1 MDERSAR
8 DVVLVQAIETADRT
22 RAVWSDAER
31 IAVGQEAA
39 HAVGEHA
46 AAEAFLG
53 RRAAFALSRLVARE
67 PRLRSLLGHRV
78 AGPKAAMA
86 ATAGAFIVGVAAA
99 HIGPAQRINLL
110 APPVLALLAWNVA
123 VYALLAIAI
132 ATSGGGASGAM
143 PAGLRSLLAQLL
155 GTIPRGWREA
165 GDARPL
171 ANAAA
176 MFTAD
181 WTRMAAPL
189 WRRRAAGILHVAAAA
204 LASGEIAGLYLRGIA
219 LEYRA
224 VWQSTFLDAS
234 DVARLLHF
242 VLAPGA
248 LVTGIAVPGAEA
260 LKSLGAASQGEN
272 AARWIH
278 LYAGTILVVV
288 VIPRL
293 VLAAVAWMGARRV
306 SRCFPLR
313 VDTPYFQRIVRAWQ
327 AGTVQ
332 VLAIPY
338 SFDVPAQAAEG
349 LRATL
354 SRAFEAPVALEWVS
368 TVRYGD
374 DAPPMPSTLP
384 AAIIVL
390 FNLAATPEAENHGAI
405 VGELGARAG
414 GAPLIAIVD
423 TTDFTARFHDVPQ
436 RIAQRERA
444 WREVLE
450 ARGATPLF
458 VPLERPDVA
467 TTAAS
472 LSELFERH
480 PS

>member
-22 RAVWSDAER
+22 RAIWSDADR

-39 HAVGEHA
+39 HAVGESA
-46 AAEAFLG
+46 AAGAYLG
-53 RRAAFALSRLVARE
+53 RRAAFALSRLVVRE

-78 AGPKAAMA
+78 AGSKVAMI
-86 ATAGAFIVGVAAA
+86 ATAAAFIVGVAAA

-132 ATSGGGASGAM
+132 ATSGDGASRAV
-143 PAGLRSLLAQLL
+143 PAGLRSLLARLL
-155 GTIPRGWREA
+155 GAIPRGWRDA
-165 GDARPL
+165 GDTRPL

-176 MFTAD
+176 MFAAD

-189 WRRRAAGILHVAAAA
+189 WQRRAAGILHVAAAA
-204 LASGEIAGLYLRGIA
+204 LATGEVAGLYLRGIA

-224 VWQSTFLDAS
+224 VWQSTFLDAG
-234 DVARLLHF
+234 DVARLLHM

-260 LKSLGAASQGEN
+260 LKALGPASQGEN

-288 VIPRL
+288 IIPRL

-306 SRCFPLR
+306 SRRFPLR
-313 VDTPYFQRIVRAWQ
+313 VETPYFQRIVRAWH
-327 AGTVQ
+327 AGTAQ

-338 SFDVPAQAAEG
+338 SFDVPARAAEG
-349 LRATL
+349 LRAML
-354 SRAFEAPVALEWVS
+354 SRALEAPVALAWVP

-374 DAPPMPSTLP
+374 DAPPLPSTLP

-390 FNLAATPEAENHGAI
+390 FNLAATPEADNHGAI
-405 VGELGARAG
+405 VGELAARAG
-414 GAPLIAIVD
+414 GAPLIAIID

-467 TTAAS
+467 TAAAS
-472 LSELFERH
+472 FNDLFERS

>member
-22 RAVWSDAER
+22 RAIWSDADR

-39 HAVGEHA
+39 HAVGEGA
-46 AAEAFLG
+46 AAEAYLG

-78 AGPKAAMA
+78 AGSKVAMI
-86 ATAGAFIVGVAAA
+86 ATAAAFIVGVAAA
-99 HIGPAQRINLL
+99 HVGPAQRINLL

-123 VYALLAIAI
+123 VYVLLAIAI
-132 ATSGGGASGAM
+132 ATSRGGAHGTARD
-143 PAGLRSLLAQLL
+143 GLRPLLARLL
-155 GTIPRGWREA
+155 GAVPRGWREV
-165 GDARPL
+165 GDTRPL
-171 ANAAA
+171 ARAAA

-181 WTRMAAPL
+181 WTGMATPL
-189 WRRRAAGILHVAAAA
+189 WQRRAAGILHAAAAA
-204 LASGEIAGLYLRGIA
+204 LALGEVAGLYLRGIA

-234 DVARLLHF
+234 DVARVLHL

-260 LKSLGAASQGEN
+260 LTALGPASQGEN

-293 VLAAVAWMGARRV
+293 VLAATAWMGARRV
-306 SRCFPLR
+306 SHRFPLR
-313 VDTPYFQRIVRAWQ
+313 VDTPYFQRIVRAWH
-327 AGTVQ
+327 AGTAQ

-349 LRATL
+349 LRAML
-354 SRAFEAPVALEWVS
+354 SRAFEAPVAIEWAPAVG
-368 TVRYGD
+368 YGD
-374 DAPPMPSTLP
+374 DAPPLPSAPP

-390 FNLAATPEAENHGAI
+390 FNLTATPEAENHGAI
-405 VGELGARAG
+405 VGELAARAAG
-414 GAPLIAIVD
+414 VPLIAIVD
-423 TTDFTARFHDVPQ
+423 TTDFTARFQDVPQ
-436 RIAQRERA
+436 RIAQRETA
-444 WREVLE
+444 WRQVLE
-450 ARGATPLF
+450 ARGAAPMF
-458 VPLERPDVA
+458 VPLVRPDVA
-467 TTAAS
+467 TAAAS
-472 LSELFERH
+472 FNDLFEH
-480 PS
+480 LQS